1 MVLGLQR
8 ASTEVQERVTSG
20 APLIVK
26 GEGQGPTRL
35 FESGE
40 LGVTAL
46 PTDIWARR
54 RQQHHTHERF
64 LIYGPILRRDQS
76 SAKTLSVV

>member
-1 MVLGLQR
+1 MLGLQR

-20 APLIVK
+20 APLMVK

-35 FESGE
+35 FERGE

-46 PTDIWARR
+46 PTDIWAGR
-54 RQQHHTHERF
+54 QHHHIYTHAHTREHTHG
-64 LIYGPILRRDQS
+64 LTYGPIPRL
-76 SAKTLSVV
+76 